1 MVIALLFVG
10 EDEVEVKAK
19 VDRLL
24 RGRSPATAAYNYTT
38 AKTIFFLPRTHDLVR
53 FFSENINKCLLIGY

>member
-1 MVIALLFVG
+1 MDTPPI
-10 EDEVEVKAK
+10 
-19 VDRLL
+19 R
-24 RGRSPATAAYNYTT
+24 PQATAGGGPLLAFREFFKLIQYTT